1 MDTDKKVTGQD
12 IGARAAPSD
21 ADAQPAVD
29 WDALDAVLVD
39 LDGVVTQT
47 ARVHARAWK
56 KAFDD
61 YLRER
66 AARRGGAFHPFDLEK
81 DYKAY
86 VDGKPRLSGV
96 ASFLQSRDIFLPPG
110 EDTDPPD
117 KETVCGL
124 GNRKNKFYLQLLRER
139 GVDVYSSSISFIRR
153 VKSTG
158 RKVAVVTSS
167 RNCDAVLEAAG
178 IADLFDAQV
187 DGNVAREWLLDGKPA
202 PDTYLEAAYR
212 LGVKP
217 SRAGV
222 IEDALSG
229 VQAGKAGKFALVIG
243 VARNGEAEMLRQCGA
258 NVVVS
263 DLSELAFAGATDA
276 PAATAPPALDHLRE
290 IDARLRSRRLVVFLD
305 YDGTLTPIA
314 DRPENA
320 RMSEAMRSTVSGLA
334 AACPV
339 VIISGRALPDI
350 RGMVGLDGVM
360 YAGSHGFDIA
370 ARDGSR
376 TAHEE
381 GAEYVPVIAAAAQ
394 ALRARLDSID
404 GVLVEDKTYTIAVH
418 YRLVDAEIVP
428 AVERVVDDVLA
439 VHAGL
444 RKTTGKKVF
453 ELRPDMDWG
462 KGKAVLWL
470 LHALELEAPEVL
482 PIYIGD
488 DVTDQ
493 DAFDALG
500 DRGVC
505 ILVADEAIETTADFR
520 LASPEEVRVF
530 LQQLT
535 THLEERDR

>member
-12 IGARAAPSD
+12 ISARAATSD

-139 GVDVYSSSISFIRR
+139 GVDVYSSSIAFIWR

-320 RMSEAMRSTVSGLA
+320 RMSDAMRSTVSGLA

-339 VIISGRALPDI
+339 VIICGRALPDI
-350 RGMVGLDGVM
+350 RSMVGLDGIM
-360 YAGSHGFDIA
+360 YAGSHGF
-370 ARDGSR
+370 
-376 TAHEE
+376 
-381 GAEYVPVIAAAAQ
+381 
-394 ALRARLDSID
+394 
-404 GVLVEDKTYTIAVH
+404 GVGCGG
-418 YRLVDAEIVP
+418 R
-428 AVERVVDDVLA
+428 
-439 VHAGL
+439 
-444 RKTTGKKVF
+444 
-453 ELRPDMDWG
+453 
-462 KGKAVLWL
+462 
-470 LHALELEAPEVL
+470 
-482 PIYIGD
+482 
-488 DVTDQ
+488 
-493 DAFDALG
+493 
-500 DRGVC
+500 
-505 ILVADEAIETTADFR
+505 
-520 LASPEEVRVF
+520 
-530 LQQLT
+530 
-535 THLEERDR
+535 